1 LKNSTV
7 DDIIPI
13 MSILLVSQMRKAIK
27 DYDMIQHND
36 CIAVGLSGGKDS
48 LALLYCLT
56 KIRGYIEQP
65 FDIKAVTIK
74 LSDTNPDTDYLKKF
88 CENINVEY
96 IVKQTD
102 IEKIVFESRE
112 ERSPCSLC
120 ANLRRGILNDTA
132 KSLGCNKV
140 ALGHNKDDAIETFLM
155 CISYEGRLHTFS
167 PVTYLSRKDI
177 TVIRPLIYSW
187 EDEIIQFNDKM
198 GITPVKTLCKAAGVT
213 NRQRIKELI
222 EEEALINPNFKYNLF
237 RSFTKGEISR
247 WHEVK

>member
-1 LKNSTV
+1 
-7 DDIIPI
+7 
-13 MSILLVSQMRKAIK
+13 MRKAIK

-56 KIRGYIEQP
+56 KIRGYIEQS

-74 LSDTNPDTDYLKKF
+74 LSDTNPDTEYLKKF